1 MPSVPIHIDFTIELR
16 VYWSSDAN
24 ILDENTEQVVR
35 ALPSMTLKML
45 RGRICK
51 LLGINSKDNI
61 KVSMAMRDHSFITLT
76 ADLDDRNLSWIGLE
90 SGSQLLCMMS

>member
-24 ILDENTEQVVR
+24 ILDENTEQVIHT
-35 ALPSMTLKML
+35 LPNMTLKML
-45 RGRICK
+45 RSRICK